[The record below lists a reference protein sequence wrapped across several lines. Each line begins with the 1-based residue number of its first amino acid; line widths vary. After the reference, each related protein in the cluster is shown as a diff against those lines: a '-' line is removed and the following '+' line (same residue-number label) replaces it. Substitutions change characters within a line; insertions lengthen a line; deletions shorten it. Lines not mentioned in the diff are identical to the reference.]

1 MTWKDYITPVII
13 IICIIFIIILLSIT
27 LPILYNWVF
36 IPKSVTEVPSNIAS
50 TSTALIVA
58 LISIITLLITI
69 NQTNKSLKQT
79 EITITD
85 NKTFNTESLK
95 KTDAMMKNNREYN
108 EKTLQLTNKSLEKTD
123 AMIKNNREYKKKT
136 LKLTNETINQS
147 EEIMY
152 IQLRF
157 DSAEKSLFIFRN
169 KLTDAHIIYNELIA
183 ITSKDYF
190 FNPRGYLI
198 AQYTNWLFDLE
209 LLEHLPRGLIN
220 RLDAEF
226 EKNGNIYPVL
236 DFEKYL
242 SSINSFSE
250 LDNKKCERELR
261 SHYEFSKFIKEF
273 NDNCKSGRFIDKF
286 KELYMSNLNEMEI
299 VQFIIFTR
307 EEIKKRSVEDFIYEE
322 KLLKLDI
329 RRMKRKINENKL
341 KNN

>member
-1 MTWKDYITPVII
+1 MSWKDYITHFLII
-13 IICIIFIIILLSIT
+13 MCIILIIILFYIS
-27 LPILYNWVF
+27 LPILYDWIF
-36 IPKSVTEVPSNIAS
+36 ISESVNEVSSNIAS
-50 TSTALIVA
+50 ASTALIVA
-58 LISIITLLITI
+58 LISIITLLITF
-69 NQTNKSLKQT
+69 NQTNKSLKLT
-79 EITITD
+79 EKTILD
-85 NKTFNTESLK
+85 NKIFNT
-95 KTDAMMKNNREYN
+95 
-108 EKTLQLTNKSLEKTD
+108 QSLEKTD
-123 AMIKNNREYKKKT
+123 AMIKNNREYNEKT
-136 LKLTNETINQS
+136 LKLTNESINQN

-157 DSAEKSLFIFRN
+157 DSAEKSLFNFSN
-169 KLTDAHIIYNELIA
+169 KLTDAYIIYNELIS
-183 ITSKDYF
+183 INSEDYF